1 MLIRHGSRI
10 TGAEVSYLRKF
21 GGKTRRGG
29 IGNSQIRGKLN
40 QELVTKMVNK
50 KKLRWF
56 GHLIGMDSNRKP
68 SQVWETELSKRGEK
82 EDHRMG

>member
-1 MLIRHGSRI
+1 MLWLRKLTVLTRHESRI

-21 GGKTRRGG
+21 RGKTRRVR

-40 QELVTKMVNK
+40 QEPVTKMVDR

-56 GHLIGMDSNRKP
+56 GHLIGMDSNRK
-68 SQVWETELSKRGEK
+68 SRQVWETELSK
-82 EDHRMG
+82 

>member
-1 MLIRHGSRI
+1 
-10 TGAEVSYLRKF
+10 
-21 GGKTRRGG
+21 
-29 IGNSQIRGKLN
+29 
-40 QELVTKMVNK
+40 MVNK

-82 EDHRMG
+82 EDHRMGWTYAKADEKNREDLAGGD